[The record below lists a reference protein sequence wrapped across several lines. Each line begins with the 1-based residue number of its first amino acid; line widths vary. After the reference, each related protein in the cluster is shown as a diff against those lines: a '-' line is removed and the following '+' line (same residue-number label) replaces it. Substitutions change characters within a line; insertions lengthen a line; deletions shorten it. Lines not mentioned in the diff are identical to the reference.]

1 MLVNGI
7 TDVVAIAAGD
17 FHSLALTSDGTVWAW
32 GGNNRGQLGNPGLV
46 QSATPVQVAGL
57 TDVVAIAAGS
67 EHSIALKAD
76 GTMWSWGRNDF
87 GQLGDGSGSDRHAPV
102 LATSVP
108 GPAISI
114 GAKGNRTSVVD
125 ANGALIGFGM
135 VEASLVAPV
144 VRATPAYFG
153 SLAIGTDG
161 TVWVSG
167 TNDRGQLGTGNT
179 DPLTDHQPLVG
190 INNVS
195 AIDSGGV
202 HTIALRTD
210 GTVWAWGGN
219 DAGQLGDGTTPC
231 PTGLDLGCPGRQY
244 SATPQLVNGPSDVV
258 AISANNSQALAISSD
273 GRVWAWGRND
283 ARQLGDGTLRTRTVP
298 AQTSEPGLTWRTAT
312 PALLVGGTYV
322 EVVQTAGTSAT
333 PGAVVHYTTNGND
346 PIESDPVFPSGLLSI
361 TQTTTLK
368 ARAWAAGKP
377 PSSIAVDTYTLQ
389 VPLPVSSPSGF
400 FEEYGAPV
408 NVTLSTLPLTGVTIY
423 YTLDGSTPAIGAPGT
438 FTYSSPITLTTQT
451 LLRFFGVKPG
461 WTNGDVR
468 SVLYRF
474 NYGTLA
480 APTITPSAGTYVYG
494 EPVTLTAIAGATI
507 RYTTDGSTPSPS
519 SSAYTGPI
527 ALTGAMTLRAVAFHT
542 DWRDSPVAS
551 AAFVAQA
558 ATPLFSPDAGTLHG
572 RTTHHGL
579 RPDAGGNDSL
589 HEQRSGPDRVRP
601 DHPEWWHAASRQL
614 HAEGSRLQ
622 SGSGPERHSHCRVR
636 TSR

>member
-1 MLVNGI
+1 M
-7 TDVVAIAAGD
+7 
-17 FHSLALTSDGTVWAW
+17 
-32 GGNNRGQLGNPGLV
+32 
-46 QSATPVQVAGL
+46 
-57 TDVVAIAAGS
+57 
-67 EHSIALKAD
+67 
-76 GTMWSWGRNDF
+76 
-87 GQLGDGSGSDRHAPV
+87 
-102 LATSVP
+102 
-108 GPAISI
+108 
-114 GAKGNRTSVVD
+114 
-125 ANGALIGFGM
+125 
-135 VEASLVAPV
+135 
-144 VRATPAYFG
+144 
-153 SLAIGTDG
+153 
-161 TVWVSG
+161 
-167 TNDRGQLGTGNT
+167 
-179 DPLTDHQPLVG
+179 
-190 INNVS
+190 
-195 AIDSGGV
+195 
-202 HTIALRTD
+202 
-210 GTVWAWGGN
+210 
-219 DAGQLGDGTTPC
+219 
-231 PTGLDLGCPGRQY
+231 
-244 SATPQLVNGPSDVV
+244 
-258 AISANNSQALAISSD
+258 
-273 GRVWAWGRND
+273 
-283 ARQLGDGTLRTRTVP
+283 P

-408 NVTLSTLPLTGVTIY
+408 NVTLSTPPLTGVTIY

-558 ATPLFSPDAGTLHG
+558 VSPPFSPDARTYADGQLITVSVPTPGATIRYTNNGQDPTEYDPIIPSGGTLPVG
-572 RTTHHGL
+572 NFTLKARAFSQGLVPSAIRTAEYARLGDPCRYTLSPAVIVAG
-579 RPDAGGNDSL
+579 PFASGGVVSVSTADASCAWTNTSDSSWL
-589 HEQRSGPDRVRP
+589 TVSP
-601 DHPEWWHAASRQL
+601 A
-614 HAEGSRLQ
+614 
-622 SGSGPERHSHCRVR
+622 SGSGLTGQVVYHLAANPGATLR
-636 TSR
+636 TGLITIGGTRFCS